1 MHNHGLGTTEF
12 ESHTTED
19 ETQRNKEPDVPAGT
33 HSHTR
38 KKEKERKRKKTRTH
52 ILAVHTSIPIS
63 WGGGSW
69 DDTTPKCSCVF
80 EKGQFFFAARVVERR
95 GHVRHCP
102 RKPAPGRR
110 WGGGRGGKKKGG
122 SDHIQPER
130 SQFCSGISSISLSP
144 RRLVLENTHLP
155 PASDHAPRFANVLT
169 PSDLQLFVW

>member
-38 KKEKERKRKKTRTH
+38 KKEKERKRKKMRTH

-63 WGGGSW
+63 WGGVEVG
-69 DDTTPKCSCVF
+69 TTQHQSAVVF
-80 EKGQFFFAARVVERR
+80 LRRANFFFAARVVERR
-95 GHVRHCP
+95 GHVRRCP

-110 WGGGRGGKKKGG
+110 GGRGEKKKGG